1 MNSKYFEQFGHIFY
15 PDVGGS
21 SYAPPPPPPDS
32 CGPGASSVAAPFYA
46 PPPPPFVG
54 GSSFGSA
61 STSMMAPLHGTQ
73 SVTHGLFAGELA
85 ASHLSDAFF
94 GQPFGMS
101 SSTPSFSNHSLH
113 TNLNFFDTI
122 TLPENAYMVSNL
134 WLDTHD

>member
-1 MNSKYFEQFGHIFY
+1 MFLSAIAFLMNSKYFEQFGHIFY

-32 CGPGASSVAAPFYA
+32 YGPGASSVAARFYA

-73 SVTHGLFAGELA
+73 TATHGLSAGELSA
-85 ASHLSDAFF
+85 ARLSDAFF
-94 GQPFGMS
+94 GAPFGMS
-101 SSTPSFSNHSLH
+101 GFSKNHYS
-113 TNLNFFDTI
+113 
-122 TLPENAYMVSNL
+122 A
-134 WLDTHD
+134 